1 MLNLVKFHQDVDH
14 SIDFV
19 VMHYLRVFRL
29 LCAVTVFLCFFF
41 LFLDVVT
48 DCFRVFCVVAHHFR
62 VFSCHLLFQ
71 SVLCSLCGRAWRWR
85 CAEEGLGLISLYRIV
100 QKCFR
105 LFQTC
110 WLYVSDDLY
119 GNRKSHSYDLLCASA
134 QMFCWDWEKKRE
146 RERGYQTLFSYFANN

>member
-1 MLNLVKFHQDVDH
+1 M
-14 SIDFV
+14 
-19 VMHYLRVFRL
+19 FRL

-48 DCFRVFCVVAHHFR
+48 DCFRVFCVVAHYFQ

-110 WLYVSDDLY
+110 WLCVSDDLQTENHILMIY
-119 GNRKSHSYDLLCASA
+119 CVQVLKCFV
-134 QMFCWDWEKKRE
+134 QIERE
-146 RERGYQTLFSYFANN
+146 REREREGIKHYSVILLITNLHLIFSLHAVNNV